1 MCSVVPKPPTN
12 DRGQATVEFALL
24 LPLFVLLI
32 IAIFDATAIVRDQLL
47 VDLLARDAARHA
59 SQADS
64 RDAAR
69 QRVIEVVVA
78 AGRSDTRWNIEFGEE
93 TLTVQLTLIPRAS
106 MTATSLRWL
115 GASNGVMGTATFA
128 TEYDID
134 EG

>member
-64 RDAAR
+64 RDAAQ
-69 QRVIEVVVA
+69 QRVADIVIG
-78 AGRSDTRWNIEFGEE
+78 AGRSDARWSVDFGDE
-93 TLTVQLTLIPRAS
+93 TLTVKISLIPRAS
-106 MTATSLRWL
+106 LTATSLRWL
-115 GASNGVMGTATFA
+115 GKSGGVIGTATFA
-128 TEYDID
+128 SEYNFNDD
-134 EG
+134 

>member
-12 DRGQATVEFALL
+12 DQGQATVEFALL

-64 RDAAR
+64 RDAAQ
-69 QRVIEVVVA
+69 QRVADIVIG
-78 AGRSDTRWNIEFGEE
+78 AGRSDARWSVDFGDE
-93 TLTVQLTLIPRAS
+93 TLTVKISLIPRAS
-106 MTATSLRWL
+106 LTATSLRWL
-115 GASNGVMGTATFA
+115 GKSGGVIGTATFA

>member
-1 MCSVVPKPPTN
+1 
-12 DRGQATVEFALL
+12 L

-32 IAIFDATAIVRDQLL
+32 VAIFDATAIVRDQLL

-59 SQADS
+59 SQAES
-64 RDAAR
+64 RDAAQ
-69 QRVIEVVVA
+69 QRVAEVVVA
-78 AGRSDTRWNIEFGEE
+78 AGRSDARWNIEFSNE
-93 TLTVQLTLIPRAS
+93 TLTVKISLIPRAS

-115 GASNGVMGTATFA
+115 GASNGVMGNATFA

>member
-32 IAIFDATAIVRDQLL
+32 VAIFDATAIVRDQLL
-47 VDLLARDAARHA
+47 VDLLTRDAARRA
-59 SQADS
+59 SQAES
-64 RDAAR
+64 RDAAQ
-69 QRVIEVVVA
+69 QRVADIVIGT
-78 AGRSDTRWNIEFGEE
+78 GRSDARWNVDFGEE
-93 TLTVQLTLIPRAS
+93 TLTVKISLTPRAS

>member
-1 MCSVVPKPPTN
+1 MCSFVPKPPTN

-32 IAIFDATAIVRDQLL
+32 VAIFDATAIVRDQLL

-69 QRVIEVVVA
+69 QRVADIVI
-78 AGRSDTRWNIEFGEE
+78 GTRRSDARWNVDFGDE
-93 TLTVQLTLIPRAS
+93 TLTVKISLIPRAS

>member
-1 MCSVVPKPPTN
+1 MCSVVPKPSTN

-32 IAIFDATAIVRDQLL
+32 VAIFDATAIVRDQLL

-59 SQADS
+59 SQAES
-64 RDAAR
+64 RDAAQ
-69 QRVIEVVVA
+69 QRVADIVIG
-78 AGRSDTRWNIEFGEE
+78 AGRSDARWNVEFSDE
-93 TLTVQLTLIPRAS
+93 TLTVKVRLIPHAS

-115 GASNGVMGTATFA
+115 GKSGGVVGTATFA

-134 EG
+134 DG

>member
-1 MCSVVPKPPTN
+1 VPKQSTN
-12 DRGQATVEFALL
+12 DSGQATVEFALL

-32 IAIFDATAIVRDQLL
+32 VAIFDATAIVRDQLL

-59 SQADS
+59 SQAES
-64 RDAAR
+64 RDAAQ
-69 QRVIEVVVA
+69 QRVADIVIGT
-78 AGRSDTRWNIEFGEE
+78 GRSDARWNVEFGEE
-93 TLTVQLTLIPRAS
+93 TLTVKISLIPRAS

>member
-1 MCSVVPKPPTN
+1 MPRPSTN

-32 IAIFDATAIVRDQLL
+32 VAVFDATAIVRDQLL

-59 SQADS
+59 SQAES
-64 RDAAR
+64 RDAAQ
-69 QRVIEVVVA
+69 QRVAEVVVA
-78 AGRSDTRWNIEFGEE
+78 AGRSDARWNIEFSNE
-93 TLTVQLTLIPRAS
+93 TLTVKISLIPRAS
-106 MTATSLRWL
+106 LTAISLRWL

>member
-1 MCSVVPKPPTN
+1 VPRPSTN

-32 IAIFDATAIVRDQLL
+32 VAVFDATAIVRDQLL

-59 SQADS
+59 SQAES
-64 RDAAR
+64 RDAAQ
-69 QRVIEVVVA
+69 QRVAEVVVA
-78 AGRSDTRWNIEFGEE
+78 AGRSDARWNIEFSNE
-93 TLTVQLTLIPRAS
+93 TLTVKISLIPRAS
-106 MTATSLRWL
+106 LTAISLRWL

>member
-1 MCSVVPKPPTN
+1 MCSVVPKQSTN
-12 DRGQATVEFALL
+12 DSGQATVEFALL

-32 IAIFDATAIVRDQLL
+32 VAIFDATAIVRDQLL

-59 SQADS
+59 SQAES
-64 RDAAR
+64 RDAAQ
-69 QRVIEVVVA
+69 QRVADIVIGT
-78 AGRSDTRWNIEFGEE
+78 GRSDARWNVEFGEE
-93 TLTVQLTLIPRAS
+93 TLTVKISLIPRAS